1 MAEPMV
7 RPFAGLTTP
16 RSLEARRRAE
26 SQARYANEGFWVQRA
41 AEHGQDLKAEF
52 ARLGYGLDDEDIRAQ
67 AHEKLLASVMQDA
80 KLAIDAG
87 ELSPD
92 EAQGYIMQTAMTAL
106 LDAGDYEAANEIA
119 PQLTEWQ
126 KGRLEL
132 DKIRSE
138 IGKEQSQAYQA
149 QATGTRQLTDAR
161 RLAARTP
168 EEVALLQEQQETQRS
183 IQEKNRR
190 IDPAKPDKAPDARDL
205 MTPTQ
210 RFKLEQQLAST
221 LSTFQQLGG
230 MYELVTKRP
239 GVSSVAAAEIGKRID
254 QTVGFGQ
261 IFKDQLGEAEKKES
275 AGVEQ
280 GAEAGITEA
289 FKNSPASEGGFLGR
303 RGTLSQEY
311 REFRSRAIDLAYV
324 LAKARDPG
332 GRLSNADVD
341 NALEILGAAGDATA
355 LRRVLERVAKD
366 SWRSLD
372 NLRKVSPGVAGMP
385 GFAVIDDEYKRFTDL
400 AKATADGELG
410 ASKPA
415 TGRSQAEKAAAIAR
429 AKKRLSGG
437 K

>member
-67 AHEKLLASVMQDA
+67 AHEKLLVSVMQDA

-126 KGRLEL
+126 KGRLAL

-190 IDPAKPDKAPDARDL
+190 IDPAKPAEGPEDPADFWRTYKPTASAADKFAQQFPNTITAFQKMTGLYQHVLQAPGIGSRSAARIA
-205 MTPTQ
+205 
-210 RFKLEQQLAST
+210 AS
-221 LSTFQQLGG
+221 LDEAIG
-230 MYELVTKRP
+230 
-239 GVSSVAAAEIGKRID
+239 IGK
-254 QTVGFGQ
+254 
-261 IFKDQLGEAEKKES
+261 L
-275 AGVEQ
+275 
-280 GAEAGITEA
+280 
-289 FKNSPASEGGFLGR
+289 
-303 RGTLSQEY
+303 
-311 REFRSRAIDLAYV
+311 FRSVGDKDDLAANASVEARALTEKLSEKELKQELRRRRLNVDYKDYRSRVMDLAYS
-324 LAKARDPG
+324 LAKAADPG
-332 GRLSNADVD
+332 GRLSNADID
-341 NALEILGAAGDATA
+341 NALEIIGSSGDPQAQA
-355 LRRVLERVAKD
+355 VVLRRVMEDTYKRLMNAK
-366 SWRSLD
+366 SMGP
-372 NLRKVSPGVAGMP
+372 VYAAHP
-385 GFAVIDDEYKRFTDL
+385 GFATVDEEYKKFLDVVSAN
-400 AKATADGELG
+400 AKQPARAP
-410 ASKPA
+410 SKPGSRPA
-415 TGRSQAEKAAAIAR
+415 MTDEELLRKY
-429 AKKRLSGG
+429 GG
-437 K
+437 GD